1 MLLESE
7 GNLEVSYLSINSR
20 SDFSIEV
27 LLLQRV
33 CLTSTVHV
41 INRVLAHVTLLTR
54 KALKTHISIRSV
66 VFRI

>member
-41 INRVLAHVTLLTR
+41 INRVLAHVTLFTR